1 MSNVSRHQMPPVLI
15 DLRRM
20 RESLAAKIERAL
32 RDFSAHHPDVPIC
45 TVGIFG
51 DGFHGVASLAL
62 DTPDHS
68 AAFVD
73 KWIPSGPDWYGRD
86 ECGCY
91 CNNCEDFAYYIDD
104 FTFEGY
110 PDLYEKGEAPV
121 EFITLDGTHHR
132 VHAHDGDEGY
142 DRVFFPFLKEILVEF
157 GSFQALRRATPFRVG
172 VHMHGADIEQFW
184 VVQQ

>member
-1 MSNVSRHQMPPVLI
+1 MPPVLI

-20 RESLAAKIERAL
+20 REPLAAKIESAL
-32 RDFSAHHPDVPIC
+32 RDFSAHHPEVPIC

-91 CNNCEDFAYYIDD
+91 CNNCEDFTYYIND

-121 EFITLDGTHHR
+121 EFIALDGMHHR

-142 DRVFFPFLKEILVEF
+142 DRVFFPFLKEVLVEF
-157 GSFQALRRATPFRVG
+157 GSFQTLRRATPFRVG
-172 VHMHGADIEQFW
+172 VHMHGAHIEQFW